1 MNGGSRLLVDTN
13 LLIFL
18 LDGNHLATEM
28 LQDKVL
34 YYSFIT
40 EIELLGLFD
49 ITLPQKKF
57 IEKFLSNLIKIGYS
71 DKIEKTT
78 IALKQKKKIKVPDA
92 IIAATALVYDL
103 PLITADKGFKSI
115 NELECILFE
124 ME

>member
-1 MNGGSRLLVDTN
+1 MNGENRLLVDTN

-18 LDGNHLATEM
+18 LDGNPLAIKM
-28 LQDKVL
+28 LQGKML
-34 YYSFIT
+34 YYSFVT
-40 EIELLGLFD
+40 EIELLGLYG
-49 ITLPQKKF
+49 ITTTQKKF
-57 IEKFLSNLIKIGYS
+57 IEKFLTDLNKIGYS

-92 IIAATALVYDL
+92 IIAATALVHDI

-124 ME
+124 V